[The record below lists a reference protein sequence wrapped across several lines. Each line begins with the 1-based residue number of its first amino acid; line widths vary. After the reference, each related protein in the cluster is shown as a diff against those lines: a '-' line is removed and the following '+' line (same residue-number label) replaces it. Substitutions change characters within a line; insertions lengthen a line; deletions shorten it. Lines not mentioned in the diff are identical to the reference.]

1 MDQVQRYEP
10 QAARLPVTGI
20 NREGVT
26 SSMMSIREKAKRNGK
41 ERVKE
46 KQLRIKAHPCPSAQQ
61 EILKQPWTP
70 ETVGPALGR
79 YHGLWT
85 AIQVQ
90 LKLVVR
96 MWADSISKALGVLWQ
111 THNLI
116 TVNVNG
122 TVPFIMV
129 CILMVEQAL
138 LQVYLQGNFRKLKGS
153 EKYCFLV
160 FLNNRTDTNVFQAWR
175 D

>member
-1 MDQVQRYEP
+1 MDQVQHYEP

-26 SSMMSIREKAKRNGK
+26 SSMMGIREKAKGNGK

-70 ETVGPALGR
+70 ETVGPVLGR

-96 MWADSISKALGVLWQ
+96 MWADSISKALGILWQ
-111 THNLI
+111 TQYFNNSKCKWNSAIYHGLHIDGGAGI
-116 TVNVNG
+116 TIGIFAGKFQKTEEVRK
-122 TVPFIMV
+122 
-129 CILMVEQAL
+129 ILLPRFSQ
-138 LQVYLQGNFRKLKGS
+138 
-153 EKYCFLV
+153 
-160 FLNNRTDTNVFQAWR
+160 
-175 D
+175 